1 MSEKTIIRR
10 SSFFPNAVDRL
21 RLNAAR
27 HFHLR
32 RAVVLLLIWPC
43 LLSAT
48 VSALSEGGEA
58 GICCWILI
66 DIESFF
72 CAPCLEP
79 FLALCRALPARVQEE
94 RIQGILVY
102 DAPPGGDRSGL
113 RSGIVLKKWRAFRK
127 AHDIRFPAA
136 ADAGRFFRGLLK
148 GGIIVLLVHE
158 ERTVLA
164 CYPLPLQPGQLEE
177 IVGIL
182 TGGAFEIAGGSS
194 TPTSKSE

>member
-1 MSEKTIIRR
+1 MSEKIIARR
-10 SSFFPNAVDRL
+10 KSSFPNAVDRL
-21 RLNAAR
+21 RRNAAQY
-27 HFHLR
+27 FLLR

-43 LLSAT
+43 LLSTTLPAR
-48 VSALSEGGEA
+48 SAGGEA

-94 RIQGILVY
+94 KIQGILVY
-102 DAPPGGDRSGL
+102 ETPAGGDRSGL

-127 AHDIRFPAA
+127 AHGIRFPAA
-136 ADAGRFFRGLLK
+136 ADAGRFFRGLLN
-148 GGIIVLLVHE
+148 GGIVVLLVHE
-158 ERTVLA
+158 ERNVLA

-182 TGGAFEIAGGSS
+182 TGGAFEIAGRTIAS
-194 TPTSKSE
+194 PRPMD